1 MEYFN
6 HLDNSYE
13 ISRFKLAESRAVTKS
28 RKTLK
33 NDKSKEKMGILRKS
47 QENSENLK
55 KCQIM
60 SFQIYKIPCFPKPL
74 SGYKLLKT
82 V

>member
-1 MEYFN
+1 MEYLN

-47 QENSENLK
+47 QENSENLTK
-55 KCQIM
+55 FEKM
-60 SFQIYKIPCFPKPL
+60 SDYVL
-74 SGYKLLKT
+74 SNLQKSLFSKAIKWL
-82 V
+82 

>member
-47 QENSENLK
+47 QENSENLTK
-55 KCQIM
+55 FEKM
-60 SFQIYKIPCFPKPL
+60 SDYVL
-74 SGYKLLKT
+74 SNLQNSLFSKAIKWL
-82 V
+82 

>member
-1 MEYFN
+1 MEYLN

-47 QENSENLK
+47 QENSENLTK
-55 KCQIM
+55 FEKM
-60 SFQIYKIPCFPKPL
+60 SDYVL
-74 SGYKLLKT
+74 SNLQNSLFSKAIKWL
-82 V
+82 